1 VEVMNHY
8 FTHGISVAMG
18 KLGAAPAVRVPQ
30 LSYKELLSKLK

>member
-1 VEVMNHY
+1 MNHD

-18 KLGAAPAVRVPQ
+18 KGAAPAVRLPQ